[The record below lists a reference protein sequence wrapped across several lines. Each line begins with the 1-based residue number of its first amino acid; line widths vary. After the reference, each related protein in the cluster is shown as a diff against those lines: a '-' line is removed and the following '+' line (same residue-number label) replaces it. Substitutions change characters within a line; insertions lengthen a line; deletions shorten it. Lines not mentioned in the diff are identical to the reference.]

1 MTRDI
6 AERLKYRKPCCIHGK
21 MFPALQGF
29 QFKMSGSDASSA
41 VFLTDTFKVVQ
52 KKVRKFAFS
61 GGGETSE
68 MQREHGANLE
78 VDIAYN
84 WLKFFM
90 EDDEKYAE
98 IGEKYSKG
106 EMMTGEV
113 KDILID
119 ILGAVIKKHQEARK
133 GVTNEIVMEWMAV
146 RPIKTTR
153 D

>member
-1 MTRDI
+1 
-6 AERLKYRKPCCIHGK
+6 

-29 QFKMSGSDASSA
+29 KYKMSGSDASSA
-41 VFLTDTFKVVQ
+41 VFLTDTFKVIQ

-61 GGGETSE
+61 GGQETAE
-68 MQREHGANLE
+68 MQRELGANLE

-106 EMMTGEV
+106 EMLTGEV
-113 KDILID
+113 KDILIE
-119 ILGAVIKKHQEARK
+119 ILGDIIKKHQDARK
-133 GVTNEIVMEWMAV
+133 DVTDEIVMQWMAV
-146 RPIKTTR
+146 RPI
-153 D
+153 